1 MKELDKEVKK
11 KYEDKYIEEYIT
23 YIELTKKL
31 SDNTTQSYTNSLNL
45 FHRYLNK
52 DLNLVDEHDV
62 EGYIKYLN
70 DTHSNA
76 SVSHEI
82 TVFNEFYRY
91 LDRKGYIK
99 ENIMNKFSTR
109 KSPKRLPKFLTI
121 EEVDKL
127 LDIELNDKFDYRNK
141 AMLEFMYATG
151 ARVSE
156 ILSLEVGDIDFYNCK
171 VLVKGKGAKERVLP
185 ISDIALKYLKIYIE
199 EYRNNFFPKNKKY
212 NNYLFLNNHGDH
224 LSRVA
229 FLKIIKKEALKKGI
243 KKDVSPHILRHSFA
257 THLIENGADIRSVQL
272 LLGHENITTTE
283 IYTHLS
289 NDFVKTSYFENMTRA
304 NKEDEEDV

>member
-1 MKELDKEVKK
+1 
-11 KYEDKYIEEYIT
+11 
-23 YIELTKKL
+23 
-31 SDNTTQSYTNSLNL
+31 
-45 FHRYLNK
+45 
-52 DLNLVDEHDV
+52 
-62 EGYIKYLN
+62 
-70 DTHSNA
+70 
-76 SVSHEI
+76 
-82 TVFNEFYRY
+82 
-91 LDRKGYIK
+91 
-99 ENIMNKFSTR
+99 
-109 KSPKRLPKFLTI
+109 
-121 EEVDKL
+121 
-127 LDIELNDKFDYRNK
+127 
-141 AMLEFMYATG
+141 MLEFMYATG

>member
-1 MKELDKEVKK
+1 MKELETK
-11 KYEDKYIEEYIT
+11 KYEDEYIKEYIT

-31 SDNTTQSYTNSLNL
+31 SDNTIISYTNSLNL
-45 FHRYLNK
+45 FHRYIKK
-52 DLNLVDEHDV
+52 DLNLVNESDIEK
-62 EGYIKYLN
+62 YIKYLN
-70 DTHSNA
+70 DTHSNT
-76 SVSHEI
+76 SVNHEI
-82 TVFNEFYRY
+82 TVFNEFYKY
-91 LDRKGYIK
+91 LSRKGYMK
-99 ENIMNKFSTR
+99 ENLMEKFSTR

-121 EEVDKL
+121 EEVDSL
-127 LDIELNDKFDYRNK
+127 LDIELNNKFDYRNK
-141 AMLEFMYATG
+141 AMFEFMYATG

-199 EYRNNFFPKNKKY
+199 EHRNKFFPKNKKY
-212 NNYLFLNNHGDH
+212 NNYLFLNNHGNK

-229 FLKIIKKEALKKGI
+229 FLKIIKKEALKKEI

-289 NDFVKTSYFENMTRA
+289 NDYVKSSYFENMTRA
-304 NKEDEEDV
+304 NKEDENNV

>member
-1 MKELDKEVKK
+1 MEELENK
-11 KYEDKYIEEYIT
+11 KYEDKHIEEYIT

-31 SDNTTQSYTNSLNL
+31 SDNTILSYTNSLNL
-45 FHRYLNK
+45 FHRYIKKN
-52 DLNLVDEHDV
+52 LNLSNENDIEN
-62 EGYIKYLN
+62 YIKYLN

-76 SVSHEI
+76 SVNHEV
-82 TVFNEFYRY
+82 TVLNEFYKY
-91 LDRKGYIK
+91 LKRKNYIK
-99 ENIMNKFSTR
+99 ENIMEKISTR
-109 KSPKRLPKFLTI
+109 KTPKRLPKFLTP
-121 EEVDKL
+121 EEVDTL
-127 LDIELNDKFDYRNK
+127 LNIELNDKFDYRNK

-156 ILSLEVGDIDFYNCK
+156 ILSLEVGDIDFFNCK

-185 ISDIALKYLKIYIE
+185 ISDVALKYLKIYIE

-212 NNYLFLNNHGDH
+212 NNYLFLNNHGEQ

-289 NDFVKTSYFENMTRA
+289 NEFVKTSYFESNARA